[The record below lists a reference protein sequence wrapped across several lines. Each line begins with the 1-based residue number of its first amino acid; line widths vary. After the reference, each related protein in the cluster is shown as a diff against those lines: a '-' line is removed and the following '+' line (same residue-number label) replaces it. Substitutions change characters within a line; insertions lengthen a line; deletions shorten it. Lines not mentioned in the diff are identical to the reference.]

1 MSLLLNKEVSTIQKC
16 QMQNISRIY
25 IKAGFLCDTLV
36 IKWCIKITSACA
48 RLCILSFL
56 MFLNYTVGLGKKI
69 QVGNLKKYAGGVNTV
84 IITFFC

>member
-1 MSLLLNKEVSTIQKC
+1 MSLLLNKEVSTNQKC

-56 MFLNYTVGLGKKI
+56 LFLNYKFKICNLNYCGTWEKKS
-69 QVGNLKKYAGGVNTV
+69 K
-84 IITFFC
+84 